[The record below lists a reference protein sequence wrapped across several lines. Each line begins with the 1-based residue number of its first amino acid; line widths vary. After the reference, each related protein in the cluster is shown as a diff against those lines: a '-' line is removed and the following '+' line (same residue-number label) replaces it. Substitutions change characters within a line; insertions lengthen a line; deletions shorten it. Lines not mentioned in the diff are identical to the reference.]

1 MKKIVFTLVFLG
13 LNLFASD
20 KLIIAHRGASAY
32 LPESTQEAMTLAHA
46 MNAHYV
52 EFDLVLS
59 KDDIPVIIHDLY
71 LDNLSDVAQKFPQ
84 RKRKDGHYYVIDFT
98 LDELKSLKMSEVFT
112 LKDKQQQQKYPKR
125 FPMGTSS
132 FTISTLAEM
141 IELIQGLN
149 RVSSKNI
156 GFCIEIKKPW
166 FHKQE
171 GKDISKV
178 VLNTFKDYGL
188 NTRNLYF
195 SSFDYPELVRI
206 KKELLPQMGIDVNL
220 VFALGKNEWNETYV
234 LENGKWV
241 AFDYTPFQTGEKNA
255 ELSKIVMGIAPN
267 YNELFTINNNK
278 AQPNNF
284 VKNAHKN
291 NLKVFVWTH
300 RADALPSWANST
312 DALFDAILFKAGAD
326 GVFTD
331 FPDLGIAFI
340 NHKKEQ
346 Q

>member
-1 MKKIVFTLVFLG
+1 MKKMIFALMLLG

-32 LPESTQEAMTLAHA
+32 LPESTQEAMVLAHA
-46 MNAHYV
+46 MGAHYV

-59 KDDIPVIIHDLY
+59 KDNIPVIIHDLY

-84 RKRKDGHYYVIDFT
+84 RKREDGHYYVIDFT
-98 LDELKSLKMSEVFT
+98 LDELKTLKMSEVFT
-112 LKDKQQQQKYPKR
+112 LKDGKQEQKYPKR
-125 FPMGTSS
+125 CPMGDAS
-132 FTISTLAEM
+132 FAISTLSEM

-149 RVSSKNI
+149 QVFGKNI

-178 VLNTFKDYGL
+178 VLEIFKNYGL
-188 NTRNLYF
+188 DTNNLYF

-206 KKELLPQMGIDVNL
+206 KKELLPQMDMDVNL
-220 VFALGKNEWNETYV
+220 VFALGKNEWNETYA

-241 AFDYTPFQTGEKNA
+241 AFDYTPFQSGKRNA
-255 ELSKIVMGIAPN
+255 ELAKIVMGIAPN
-267 YNELFTINNNK
+267 YNELFTIKENK
-278 AQPNNF
+278 AQPNAF
-284 VKNAHKN
+284 VKNAHKHK
-291 NLKVFVWTH
+291 LKVFVWTH
-300 RADALPSWANST
+300 RADALPSWTQSS
-312 DALFDAILFKAGAD
+312 DALLDAILFKAGAD

-331 FPDLGIAFI
+331 FPDLGLQFL
-340 NHKKEQ
+340 KKVQ
-346 Q
+346 